1 MAING
6 NNIYICT
13 VSGNSTTI
21 IAGTKTNEIQTEA
34 ETIEISTPTS
44 GQWRKYITKR
54 KEWSFTVG
62 FLLLQ
67 SSDVINLLQVGN
79 EFNIAVV
86 TREGNSPTTQLVG
99 TAILKKAKHSYT
111 RGKLA
116 QGSWEFVGNSEL
128 AVPQSSGGS
137 GGGSLE

>member
-6 NNIYICT
+6 NNIYITIVEGTT
-13 VSGNSTTI
+13 VTI

-34 ETIEISTPTS
+34 ETIERSSPTS
-44 GQWRKYITKR
+44 GQWRKYVTKR
-54 KEWSFTVG
+54 KEWSFTAG

-67 SSDVINLLQVGN
+67 SSDVLKLLQVGN

-86 TREGNSPTTQLVG
+86 TREGTSVTTRLVG
-99 TAILKKAKHSYT
+99 TAILKQTKHSYT

-116 QGSWEFVGNSEL
+116 QGSWKFVGNSEL
-128 AVPQSSGGS
+128 SEPQSSGGS

>member
-1 MAING
+1 MALNG
-6 NNIYICT
+6 NNIYIGI
-13 VSGNSTTI
+13 VDGNSTTL
-21 IAGTKTNEIQTEA
+21 IAGTKSNEIQTEA
-34 ETIEISTPTS
+34 ETIEISSPTS

-67 SSDVINLLQVGN
+67 DTDVLNLLHVGN
-79 EFNIAVV
+79 EFNIAIV
-86 TREGNSPTTQLVG
+86 TRSGSSTTTQLVG
-99 TAILKKAKHSYT
+99 TAILKQAKHSYT

-116 QGSWEFVGNSEL
+116 QGSWNFVGNSEL
-128 AVPQSSGGS
+128 AVPASSGGS